1 MRREAVDTRGVTV
14 AALLAVDP
22 AGLGGALLRAQS
34 PEHARRWVSLLASML
49 AVGAPVR
56 RMPVTIGDDRLLG
69 GLDLAATLAASR
81 PVEERGLLASAHG
94 GVVVLPMAER
104 AQSGLVSRVA
114 AVLDTGRVMT
124 PRSIGDGEPAELI
137 LIAIDEGEADEPVL
151 AALADR
157 LAFYHAVGDPP
168 PDAMLTRDDI
178 HAARALLP
186 SVVMDEAMPAAVV
199 QVALAHGV
207 ESTRA
212 MLFAGRAA
220 RASAALDGRTRVSQ
234 EDLEIACALV
244 IGPRATRI
252 PAAEP
257 PPPPPPE
264 PPPPQD
270 SESPPEEPPEEQSEG
285 EHEVRELED
294 LTVEVMAAVL
304 PAALLAIQDHRDRGA
319 AWSAGKAGAE
329 RATQQRGRR
338 VGTRRGDP
346 RSGGRLDVLETV
358 RAAAPWQEVRRR
370 LVPSAPRETLQIRP
384 DDFRLRRFVERNGTT
399 VIFVVDASGS
409 SALNRLAEA
418 KGAVELLLGESY
430 ARRDLVSLIAFRGK
444 TADVLL
450 APTRAIAAAK
460 RALAA
465 LPGGGGTP
473 LATAIDV
480 AREQA
485 LLARRSGQDAAVVFL
500 TDARA
505 NVARD
510 GSGGRPVAEQDALS
524 SARGFASMGVQA
536 ILLDT
541 SPRPSAFAA
550 TLAEAMR
557 ARYVP
562 LPNSDARAISSAVRG
577 AGVLPGGAGR
587 DA

>member
-1 MRREAVDTRGVTV
+1 VTESSGTAAWRPRGSGEAIDTRGLTV

-22 AGLGGALLRAQS
+22 AGLGGALLRARS
-34 PEHARRWVSLLASML
+34 PEHARHWVSML
-49 AVGAPVR
+49 AALLPEGAPVR

-81 PVEERGLLASAHG
+81 PVEERGLLAAAHG

-104 AQSGLVSRVA
+104 AGAGLVSRLS
-114 AVLDTGRVMT
+114 AVLDSGRVMA
-124 PRSIGDGEPAELI
+124 PRAHGEGEPAEL
-137 LIAIDEGEADEPVL
+137 LL
-151 AALADR
+151 TALADR
-157 LAFYHAVGDPP
+157 LAFHHVVGELPEG
-168 PDAMLTRDDI
+168 ALVTRADVQV
-178 HAARALLP
+178 ARALL
-186 SVVMDEAMPAAVV
+186 SQVVIDEAMPSAVV

-212 MLFAGRAA
+212 MVFAVRAA
-220 RASAALDGRTRVSQ
+220 RAAAALDGRVRVSQ

-244 IGPRATRI
+244 IGPRATMI
-252 PAAEP
+252 PMDELLQ
-257 PPPPPPE
+257 
-264 PPPPQD
+264 PPPPQ
-270 SESPPEEPPEEQSEG
+270 EPPPQDQETPPTDESEG
-285 EHEVRELED
+285 ENDVRELDD

-304 PAALLAIQDHRDRGA
+304 PAALLAIQDHRDRKA
-319 AWSAGKAGAE
+319 AASSGKAGTE

-346 RSGGRLDVLETV
+346 RSGARLDVLETV

-370 LVPSAPRETLQIRP
+370 LVPTAPREKLHIRT
-384 DDFRLRRFVERNGTT
+384 DDFRVRRYVERNGTT
-399 VIFVVDASGS
+399 VLFVVDASGS
-409 SALNRLAEA
+409 SALHRLAEA

-473 LATAIDV
+473 LATAIDC

-485 LLARRSGQDAAVVFL
+485 LLARRAGQDAVVVFL

-510 GSGGRPVAEQDALS
+510 GSGGRPQAEQDAMA
-524 SARGFASMGVQA
+524 SARGFAAMGVQA

-541 SPRPSAFAA
+541 SPRPSPFAA
-550 TLAEAMR
+550 MLAEAMH

-562 LPNSDARAISSAVRG
+562 LPQSDARAISRAVK
-577 AGVLPGGAGR
+577 ASGVLGGGR
-587 DA
+587 DG

>member
-1 MRREAVDTRGVTV
+1 MRSEAVDTRGVTV

-124 PRSIGDGEPAELI
+124 PRSLGDGEPAELI

-168 PDAMLTRDDI
+168 TDAMLTRDDI
-178 HAARALLP
+178 HEARALLP

-212 MLFAGRAA
+212 MLFAARAA

-234 EDLEIACALV
+234 EDLEIACTLV

-257 PPPPPPE
+257 TPPPPPE

-285 EHEVRELED
+285 EQEVRELED

-319 AWSAGKAGAE
+319 ASSAGKAGAE

-358 RAAAPWQEVRRR
+358 RAAAP
-370 LVPSAPRETLQIRP
+370 VPMLMAWATASLPMLMAPAELFSSSTPAESMSTVSA
-384 DDFRLRRFVERNGTT
+384 
-399 VIFVVDASGS
+399 
-409 SALNRLAEA
+409 
-418 KGAVELLLGESY
+418 
-430 ARRDLVSLIAFRGK
+430 
-444 TADVLL
+444 
-450 APTRAIAAAK
+450 
-460 RALAA
+460 
-465 LPGGGGTP
+465 
-473 LATAIDV
+473 LATAKSPVPVVVMSMPPVPVLTFTAV
-480 AREQA
+480 APVTLPRVIVWAAASAPTLMAPVPETRSIA
-485 LLARRSGQDAAVVFL
+485 LFVAVKAMPPEPALATTAVAPVTL
-500 TDARA
+500 PIVTVRA
-505 NVARD
+505 VAFV
-510 GSGGRPVAEQDALS
+510 PML
-524 SARGFASMGVQA
+524 M
-536 ILLDT
+536 
-541 SPRPSAFAA
+541 SPA
-550 TLAEAMR
+550 
-557 ARYVP
+557 
-562 LPNSDARAISSAVRG
+562 
-577 AGVLPGGAGR
+577 
-587 DA
+587 

>member
-1 MRREAVDTRGVTV
+1 MVDTRGLTV

-22 AGLGGALLRAQS
+22 AGLGGALLRARS
-34 PEHARRWVSLLASML
+34 PEHARRWVKLLAALLPEGS
-49 AVGAPVR
+49 PVR

-81 PVEERGLLASAHG
+81 PVEERGLLAAAHG

-104 AQSGLVSRVA
+104 ASSALVSRLT
-114 AVLDTGRVMT
+114 AVLDNGRVMT
-124 PRSIGDGEPAELI
+124 PRSFGDGEAAEL
-137 LIAIDEGEADEPVL
+137 LLVAIDEGEADEPVL

-157 LAFYHAVGDPP
+157 LAFHHVVGEL
-168 PDAMLTRDDI
+168 PDQGLLSRADVM
-178 HAARALLP
+178 AARALLP
-186 SVVMDEAMPAAVV
+186 SVSVEDAMPGAVV

-212 MLFAGRAA
+212 MLFAVRAA
-220 RASAALDGRTRVSQ
+220 RASAALDGRTRVTQ
-234 EDLEIACALV
+234 EDLEVACALV
-244 IGPRATRI
+244 IGPRATMI
-252 PAAEP
+252 PAEDQLQ
-257 PPPPPPE
+257 PPPPE
-264 PPPPQD
+264 PPPPSD
-270 SESPPEEPPEEQSEG
+270 EDTPPKDESEG
-285 EHEVRELED
+285 DNEVRELDD

-304 PAALLAIQDHRDRGA
+304 PAALLAIADHRDRSA
-319 AWSAGKAGAE
+319 AASSGKAGTE

-346 RSGGRLDVLETV
+346 RSGARLDVLETV
-358 RAAAPWQEVRRR
+358 RSAAPWQEVRRR
-370 LVPSAPRETLQIRP
+370 IMSEAPREKLHIRT
-384 DDFRLRRFVERNGTT
+384 DDFRVRRYVERNGTT

-473 LATAIDV
+473 LATAIDC

-485 LLARRSGQDAAVVFL
+485 LLARRSGQDSAVVFL

-510 GSGGRPVAEQDALS
+510 GAGGRPQAEQDAMA
-524 SARGFASMGVQA
+524 SARAFAAMGVQA

-562 LPNSDARAISSAVRG
+562 LPQSDARAISSAVK
-577 AGVLPGGAGR
+577 ASGVLPGGKGR
-587 DA
+587 DG

>member
-1 MRREAVDTRGVTV
+1 MRGDDVDTRGVTV

-22 AGLGGALLRAQS
+22 VGLGGALVRAPS
-34 PEHARRWVSLLASML
+34 PDHARRWVSLLAAL
-49 AVGAPVR
+49 LPEGAPVR
-56 RMPVTIGDDRLLG
+56 RLPVTIGDDRLLG

-81 PVEERGLLASAHG
+81 PVEERGVLASAHG

-104 AQSGLVSRVA
+104 ASSGLVSRLS
-114 AVLDTGRVMT
+114 AVLDSGRVMT
-124 PRSIGDGEPAELI
+124 PRSFGTGAPAELL
-137 LIAIDEGEADEPVL
+137 LIAIDEGEPDEPVL

-157 LAFYHAVGDPP
+157 LAFHHIVGDTPS
-168 PDAMLTRDDI
+168 DALLTR
-178 HAARALLP
+178 AEVLTARAALKQ
-186 SVVMDEAMPAAVV
+186 VTMDPAMPGAVV

-207 ESTRA
+207 DSMRA
-212 MLFAGRAA
+212 MVFAVRAA
-220 RASAALDGRTRVSQ
+220 RAAAALDGRTRVSP
-234 EDLEIACALV
+234 EDLELACALV

-252 PAAEP
+252 PADDPLPPPPPSEP
-257 PPPPPPE
+257 PPPP
-264 PPPPQD
+264 D
-270 SESPPEEPPEEQSEG
+270 ADTPPEEPAEG
-285 EHEVRELED
+285 DHDVRELDD

-304 PAALLAIQDHRDRGA
+304 PAALLAMQDRRDRQA
-319 AWSAGKAGAE
+319 AASSGKAGAE

-370 LVPSAPRETLQIRP
+370 LVPSASRTSLQIRP
-384 DDFRLRRFVERNGTT
+384 DDFRLRRYVERNGTT

-485 LLARRSGQDAAVVFL
+485 LLARRSGQEAAVVFL

-510 GSGGRPVAEQDALS
+510 GSGGRPLAEQDALA
-524 SARGFASMGVQA
+524 SARAFTTMSVPA

-562 LPNSDARAISSAVRG
+562 LPNSDARAISHAVRG
-577 AGVLPGGAGR
+577 SGVLPGGAG
-587 DA
+587 A